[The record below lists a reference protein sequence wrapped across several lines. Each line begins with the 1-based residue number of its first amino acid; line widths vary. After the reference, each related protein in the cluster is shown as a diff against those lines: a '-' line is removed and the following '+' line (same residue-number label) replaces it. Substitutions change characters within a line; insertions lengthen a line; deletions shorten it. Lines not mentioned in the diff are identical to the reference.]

1 MSMNSKE
8 YNFLS
13 IRYVAMALSI
23 LLMLISLGSLITKG
37 LNKGIDFT
45 GGFLIEVSYQQAP
58 TISQVRSDLAGGG
71 FPEAI
76 VQNFGG
82 SKDLMIRIL
91 PREGVDNKAVGKQII
106 AILDN
111 SSNKAEL
118 RGSEFIDPQVGE
130 ELTDQGGLAMIFA
143 LIMIM
148 IYIIIR
154 FQWKFSIGAVAA
166 LIHDVL
172 ITIGVFSFFQ
182 VSFDLAVLAAILAVI
197 GYSLNDTIVIFDRI
211 RENFRLLRKIETLTI
226 LNKSINQTIN
236 RTVITSGT
244 TLLVLCALYFIGGK
258 SLEGFSLAL
267 IIGVVIG
274 TYSSIYVATTSIFL
288 LDVSTSDLLQV
299 KKEQIDLP
307 GITLSNQYIARDEGM
322 HCMLSIEIV
331 KLFERA
337 PESS

>member
-23 LLMLISLGSLITKG
+23 LLMLISLGSLMTKG

-91 PREGVDNKAVGKQII
+91 PREGIDNKAVGKQII
-106 AILDN
+106 EILNN

-211 RENFRLLRKIETLTI
+211 RENFRLLRKTETLTI
-226 LNKSINQTIN
+226 LNKSINQTIS

-244 TLLVLCALYFIGGK
+244 TLLVLSALYFIGGK
-258 SLEGFSLAL
+258 SLEGFALAL
-267 IIGVVIG
+267 IIGVIIG
-274 TYSSIYVATTSIFL
+274 TYSSIYVATTSVFL

-299 KKEQIDLP
+299 KKEQID
-307 GITLSNQYIARDEGM
+307 DGM
-322 HCMLSIEIV
+322 
-331 KLFERA
+331 
-337 PESS
+337 P